1 MQNVVILAGRLTGV
15 AQRPVGAQGRTLY
28 ELRIEVTKPAA
39 RGREAETMTVPV
51 RCVASMTDRLPP
63 WQLVRGLPSTG
74 ATALDGL

>member
-1 MQNVVILAGRLTGV
+1 MQNVLILAGRLTGV
-15 AQRPVGAQGRTLY
+15 AQRAVAQGRSLF
-28 ELRIEVTKPAA
+28 ELRIEVTKPAGH
-39 RGREAETMTVPV
+39 GRAAETMTVPV